1 MLLQSKLT
9 HPHKT
14 SRKFRAE
21 QYWWGGVGL
30 LITAS
35 SPATAGPL
43 FRFNPLGGG
52 AGSRVRVHA
61 ARDVDPE
68 FRFNPLGGGA
78 GSGSQ
83 SSSWPLTAFATVS
96 FQSPRRWGGVGLS
109 ANRATSAR
117 LNLSFNPLRGGAGS
131 GWSIWQAL
139 LNAFACLVSI
149 PSEVGRGQAREHGL
163 YPSTPRPVCFVSIP
177 LEVGRGRA
185 RWEWLFHS
193 SSSYLGFNP
202 LGGGAGSGSSP
213 SRD

>member
-1 MLLQSKLT
+1 MDRNMLLQSKLT

-61 ARDVDPE
+61 TRDVDPE

-78 GSGSQ
+78 GSGSDY
-83 SSSWPLTAFATVS
+83 AVIVHGDAIAMVS
-96 FQSPRRWGGVGLS
+96 IPSEVGRGRAHSTGRRRSGKGKSGFQSPRRWGGVGLQ
-109 ANRATSAR
+109 R
-117 LNLSFNPLRGGAGS
+117 P
-131 GWSIWQAL
+131 
-139 LNAFACLVSI
+139 CLWIGYELIEVSI
-149 PSEVGRGQAREHGL
+149 PSEVGRGRALDGL
-163 YPSTPRPVCFVSIP
+163 DTELDPQIIEFQSPR
-177 LEVGRGRA
+177 R
-185 RWEWLFHS
+185 
-193 SSSYLGFNP
+193 
-202 LGGGAGSGSSP
+202 
-213 SRD
+213 